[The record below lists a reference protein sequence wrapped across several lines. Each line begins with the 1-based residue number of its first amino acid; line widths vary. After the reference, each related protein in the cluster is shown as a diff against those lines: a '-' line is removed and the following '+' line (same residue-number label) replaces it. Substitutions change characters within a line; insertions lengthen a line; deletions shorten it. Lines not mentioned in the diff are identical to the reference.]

1 MYQRIYKIEDEPEE
15 SLFLFGARQTGKTT
29 LIRERFPDAVFI
41 DLLKSEIYTRLQKN
55 PERLRQQIEQLP
67 EGSTVVID
75 EIQQLPELLNE
86 IHWLISNRGIR
97 FVLCG
102 SSARKLKRSGVN
114 TLGGRALPCNLFPLV
129 SQEIENFDINKAV
142 NYGMLP
148 KFYSSSSPKRL
159 IQAYVDVYL
168 KEEIKA
174 EALVRNLTS
183 FAKFLEAAAM
193 TDGEIV
199 NYQNIASDCGVSA
212 NTAKEYFNI
221 LIDTLIG
228 YMIPP
233 YTKVMKRKMVQAS
246 RFYYFDIGITNHL
259 LRRYDLQPG
268 SPEYGHAFEH
278 LVIQEIIAYNG
289 YTHKDF
295 RISYWRT
302 YSGQEVDVILGE
314 ADVAIEIKSSDNIE
328 NRHLKGLK
336 AFHEEFPT
344 ARQIVVSLDLFDRTT
359 DSGIEITNVHNF
371 FKNLWKGNVI

>member
-1 MYQRIYKIEDEPEE
+1 MFKRIYKIEEEPEE

-55 PERLRQQIEQLP
+55 PERLRQQLENKP
-67 EGSTVVID
+67 AGTTVIID
-75 EIQQLPELLNE
+75 EIQQLPLLLNE

-97 FVLCG
+97 FILCG
-102 SSARKLKRSGVN
+102 SSARKLKRSGIN
-114 TLGGRALPCNLFPLV
+114 TLGGRALPCNLYPLV
-129 SQEIENFDINKAV
+129 SQEIENFDLDKAI

-148 KFYSSSSPKRL
+148 KFYTSSNPTRL
-159 IQAYVDVYL
+159 LQAYVDVYL

-174 EALVRNLTS
+174 EALVRNLAS
-183 FAKFLEAAAM
+183 FTKFLEIAAM
-193 TDGEIV
+193 TDGEMV

-221 LIDTLIG
+221 LTDTLIG
-228 YMIPP
+228 YMIPA
-233 YTKVMKRKMVQAS
+233 YTKSQKRKIVQAS

-259 LRRYDLQPG
+259 LRRQNLQHG

-289 YTHKDF
+289 YTHKDL
-295 RISYWRT
+295 RISYWHAYT
-302 YSGQEVDVILGE
+302 GQEVDVVLGDAE
-314 ADVAIEIKSSDNIE
+314 VAIEIKSSDNIE

-336 AFHEEFPT
+336 AFHDDFPT
-344 ARQIVVSLDLFDRTT
+344 ARLIIVSLDPFDRKT
-359 DSGIEITNVHNF
+359 DLGIEIMNINTF
-371 FKNLWKGNVI
+371 FKDLWEGNIM

>member
-1 MYQRIYKIEDEPEE
+1 MFKRIYKIEEEPEE

-29 LIRERFPDAVFI
+29 LIRERFPEAVFI
-41 DLLKSEIYTRLQKN
+41 DLLKSEIFTRLQKN
-55 PERLRQQIEQLP
+55 PERLRQQLENKP
-67 EGSTVVID
+67 AGTTVIID
-75 EIQQLPELLNE
+75 EIQQLPLLLNE

-97 FVLCG
+97 FILCG
-102 SSARKLKRSGVN
+102 SSARKLKRSGIN
-114 TLGGRALPCNLFPLV
+114 TLGGRALPCNLYPLV
-129 SQEIENFDINKAV
+129 SQEIEEFDINKAV

-148 KFYSSSSPKRL
+148 KFYTSSNPKRL
-159 IQAYVDVYL
+159 LQAYVDVYL

-174 EALVRNLTS
+174 EALVRNLAS
-183 FAKFLEAAAM
+183 FTKFLEIAAM
-193 TDGEIV
+193 TDGEMV

-221 LIDTLIG
+221 LTDTLIG

-233 YTKVMKRKMVQAS
+233 YTKLQKRKMIQAS

-259 LRRYDLQPG
+259 LRRQNLQPG

-289 YTHKDF
+289 YTHKDL

-302 YSGQEVDVILGE
+302 YTGQEVDVVLGDAE
-314 ADVAIEIKSSDNIE
+314 VAIEIKSSDNIE

-336 AFHEEFPT
+336 AFRDDFPN
-344 ARQIVVSLDLFDRTT
+344 ARLIIVSLDPFDRKT
-359 DSGIEITNVHNF
+359 DSGIEIMNINTF
-371 FKNLWKGNVI
+371 FKALWEGKIM